1 MAKLYEL
8 VGELEDFAR
17 DVGLSYD
24 MYVSD
29 IKTSFVGNLENV
41 YANKRRV
48 DDEMSGG
55 HYATLLWV
63 VVGEVFV
70 EVQLREY
77 GEDHLVFRVVSGDS
91 LDDFVIADRI
101 RLESEGDFESF
112 ERMFDFHVR
121 NVMKL
126 AS

>member
-63 VVGEVFV
+63 VVGDVFV

-101 RLESEGDFESF
+101 RLDSEGDFESF